1 MTKVRKILFV
11 LTCLFLT
18 VFLFVSCA
26 SKEQT
31 AQDNGGLSEEE
42 INSRYEEI
50 IKNEAEGKLP
60 EGYNPITDS
69 FTTVDFQLTKTDDTT
84 AFNLPE
90 NSFATVTEFSANFSF
105 LDSSLPKD
113 SFEGSFKTAKGI
125 SLANTVS
132 EFLASYKLENK
143 DILAKTADEIYITYG
158 EANDADRLSFGF
170 VSKDGLEFSP
180 LSSDKLLNILLTR
193 GDAVTMSD
201 EAIQKIVGENQTVAI
216 VDVVPKADG
225 VISMFTITRFDNK
238 EKSE

>member
-1 MTKVRKILFV
+1 MI
-11 LTCLFLT
+11 
-18 VFLFVSCA
+18 A
-26 SKEQT
+26 SKKFLSLSVCLLLVISLFT
-31 AQDNGGLSEEE
+31 ACTSKDINVQEDEGLSEEE

-50 IKNEAEGKLP
+50 IKNEAEGNLP

-90 NSFATVTEFSANFSF
+90 NSFATVTEFSTNFSF

-132 EFLASYKLENK
+132 EFLASYKLEDK

-158 EANDADRLSFGF
+158 EATDAVRLSFGF

-193 GDAVTMSD
+193 GDAVAMSD

>member
-1 MTKVRKILFV
+1 MTKVRKTLFV

-18 VFLFVSCA
+18 VFLFASCA
-26 SKEQT
+26 SKEQI

-90 NSFATVTEFSANFSF
+90 NSLATVTGFSANFSF

-132 EFLASYKLENK
+132 EFLASYKLEDK
-143 DILAKTADEIYITYG
+143 DILAKTSDEIYITYG
-158 EANDADRLSFGF
+158 EATDAVRLSFGF
-170 VSKDGLEFSP
+170 VSKDGLEFSKI
-180 LSSDKLLNILLTR
+180 SSDKLLNILLAR
-193 GDAVTMSD
+193 GDATAMSD
-201 EAIQKIVGENQTVAI
+201 EAIQNIVGENQTVAI
-216 VDVVPKADG
+216 VDVVPKDDG
-225 VISMFTITRFDNK
+225 VMSMFTITRFDNK